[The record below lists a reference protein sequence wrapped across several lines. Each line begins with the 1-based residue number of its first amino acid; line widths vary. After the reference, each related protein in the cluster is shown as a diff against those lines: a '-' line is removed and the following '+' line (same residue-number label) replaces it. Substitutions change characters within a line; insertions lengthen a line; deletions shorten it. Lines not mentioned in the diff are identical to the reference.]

1 MRVLTYT
8 SEADLEAAL
17 NFYVLPATWIV
28 IAKGGFYSLIGISGD
43 FIEP

>member
-8 SEADLEAAL
+8 SEAYLESAL
-17 NFYVLPATWIV
+17 NTLTLPAVWIV
-28 IAKGGFYSLIGISGD
+28 VTHGNIFTLIGISGD